1 VLRDSVK
8 NFRTHG
14 QNCELENT
22 QINGSSFGL
31 AGSMGTGS
39 GQSPSSLDDTATTSW
54 SLISQGH
61 RSLET
66 RLSLCFSVFLF
77 VPPLPAGLLFQGWE
91 PKNKNTQLVF
101 FLRFSKLDLSKLL
114 KFAPNQ
120 PKSKG
125 GTLWTQSG
133 QNN

>member
-1 VLRDSVK
+1 MRLTFPFVHSRRDFEKFRYFFESRLASQNAEIVLRDSVK

-39 GQSPSSLDDTATTSW
+39 GQSLDDTATTSW

-61 RSLET
+61 MSLET
-66 RLSLCFSVFLF
+66 
-77 VPPLPAGLLFQGWE
+77 
-91 PKNKNTQLVF
+91 
-101 FLRFSKLDLSKLL
+101 
-114 KFAPNQ
+114 
-120 PKSKG
+120 
-125 GTLWTQSG
+125 
-133 QNN
+133 